1 MSDQCY
7 VIMGPIVGVAVVA
20 EVVTILIAVLCCVYL
35 KHKSN
40 NDR

>member
-7 VIMGPIVGVAVVA
+7 VIMGPIVGVAVIV
-20 EVVTILIAVLCCVYL
+20 EVVTILIAVGCCVHL
-35 KHKSN
+35 KHKI